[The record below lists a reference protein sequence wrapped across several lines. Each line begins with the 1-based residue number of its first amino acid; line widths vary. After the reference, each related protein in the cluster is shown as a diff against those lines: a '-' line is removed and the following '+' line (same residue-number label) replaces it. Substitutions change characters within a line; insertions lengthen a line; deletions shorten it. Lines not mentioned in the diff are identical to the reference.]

1 VEQACWGLIISM
13 EQKGPMS
20 LEQIRAFMAASEEI
34 RFEGGN
40 RKEIYDWVRQTV
52 IEQQYHV
59 QGKAGKGLLRCYIGK
74 TTGLSRAQLTRL
86 IGQYLATGKI
96 EERGYCR
103 RRFPSRY
110 TREDIELLAVVDE
123 AHETLSGP
131 ATQKILYREFHEF
144 GQSEYERLAHLSVA
158 HLYNLRKTGT
168 YRKRRVVY
176 QGTRPTAV
184 SIGERRKPDPQG
196 RPGYLRVDTVHQGDQ
211 DGSKGV
217 YHLNAVDEVTQWQVV
232 GATEQISEAWLLP
245 VLQAML
251 EQFPFHIRGFHSD
264 NGSEFI
270 NHTVAKL
277 LNKLLAEQTKSRPRH
292 SNDNGLAEC
301 KNGAVVRK
309 HMGYGHIRSAQAE
322 AIHEFYREYFNP
334 YLNFHRPCGVPEVV
348 TGAKGKQRR
357 IYRWY
362 ATPWEILR
370 QLPDLARYM
379 KPELTEEQMN
389 QTAGRKSDT
398 ASAKM
403 MQKEKQKLFA
413 RFGRIRSA

>member
-1 VEQACWGLIISM
+1 
-13 EQKGPMS
+13 MS

-40 RKEIYDWVRQTV
+40 RKEIYNWVRQTV

-96 EERGYCR
+96 EERGYRR

-144 GQSEYERLAHLSVA
+144 GQSEYERLAQLSVA

-176 QGTRPTAV
+176 EGTRPTAV

-217 YHLNAVDEVTQWQVV
+217 YHLNAVDEVRSGKWW
-232 GATEQISEAWLLP
+232 EQRS
-245 VLQAML
+245 
-251 EQFPFHIRGFHSD
+251 
-264 NGSEFI
+264 
-270 NHTVAKL
+270 
-277 LNKLLAEQTKSRPRH
+277 
-292 SNDNGLAEC
+292 
-301 KNGAVVRK
+301 
-309 HMGYGHIRSAQAE
+309 RSA
-322 AIHEFYREYFNP
+322 
-334 YLNFHRPCGVPEVV
+334 
-348 TGAKGKQRR
+348 RR
-357 IYRWY
+357 GYCRCCK
-362 ATPWEILR
+362 R
-370 QLPDLARYM
+370 
-379 KPELTEEQMN
+379 
-389 QTAGRKSDT
+389 
-398 ASAKM
+398 
-403 MQKEKQKLFA
+403 
-413 RFGRIRSA
+413 